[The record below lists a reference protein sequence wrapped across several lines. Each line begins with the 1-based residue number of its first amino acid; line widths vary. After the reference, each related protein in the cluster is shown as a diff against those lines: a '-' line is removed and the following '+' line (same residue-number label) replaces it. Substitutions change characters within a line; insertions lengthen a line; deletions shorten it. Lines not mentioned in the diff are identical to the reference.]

1 MADKQ
6 IMNLLNKMLGQM
18 NPEQKKKLNSM
29 LQDEDSIRNALS
41 SVDTQKAKKIA
52 KDLNLDTQISG
63 DVGDFVDT
71 LKKNPDLIKKIDK
84 KPF

>member
-18 NPEQKKKLNSM
+18 NSEQKKKLDSI
-29 LQDEDSIRNALS
+29 LQDEDSIRTALS
-41 SVDTQKAKKIA
+41 SLDSQKAKKVA
-52 KDLNLDTQISG
+52 KDLHLESQISG
-63 DVGDFVDT
+63 DVGEFVDT
-71 LKKNPDLIKKIDK
+71 LKKNPDLIKNMDK